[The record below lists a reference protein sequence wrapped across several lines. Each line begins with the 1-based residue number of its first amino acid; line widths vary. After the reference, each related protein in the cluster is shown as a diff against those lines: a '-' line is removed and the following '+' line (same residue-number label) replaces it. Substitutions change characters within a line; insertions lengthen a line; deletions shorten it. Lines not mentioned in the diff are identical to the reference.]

1 MTFFAYHYIKLCLYF
16 VCLYSE
22 KDMEFQIAFSIQFW
36 MTHNPASGWGGVR
49 SGCAC
54 MSMFMYLYHHK
65 CFLSL
70 FWVCFLLRWA
80 AGFATHHIMQTPVL
94 TQTVLS
100 VTKPKTS
107 PHRLLTLLKGQ
118 RKKNIANCILILWS
132 VTKHDSV
139 RMNWDKFALPSKHL
153 SVWSSFFSVVL
164 RWCWYAF
171 EWGCFQMWLKKSA
184 MRQGINISNLR
195 AISAEKDSWQLL
207 RKSESIAACLH
218 MQEITY
224 AST

>member
-1 MTFFAYHYIKLCLYF
+1 MLSVTL
-16 VCLYSE
+16 
-22 KDMEFQIAFSIQFW
+22 
-36 MTHNPASGWGGVR
+36 
-49 SGCAC
+49 
-54 MSMFMYLYHHK
+54 
-65 CFLSL
+65 LSL
-70 FWVCFLLRWA
+70 FLAPVGCRVCYTSHNA
-80 AGFATHHIMQTPVL
+80 NTCAYSDCSVCDQT
-94 TQTVLS
+94 
-100 VTKPKTS
+100 KDITS

-132 VTKHDSV
+132 ETKHDSV